1 MERDGLIQRT
11 PDPVDGRSSLISLTQ
26 TAETRMPGAIETVLQ
41 GNREALRGFT
51 DKEAVQLIALLKRVI
66 VNLDRIASAE
76 ASPPV
81 PRDS

>member
-1 MERDGLIQRT
+1 
-11 PDPVDGRSSLISLTQ
+11 
-26 TAETRMPGAIETVLQ
+26 MPGAIETVLQ